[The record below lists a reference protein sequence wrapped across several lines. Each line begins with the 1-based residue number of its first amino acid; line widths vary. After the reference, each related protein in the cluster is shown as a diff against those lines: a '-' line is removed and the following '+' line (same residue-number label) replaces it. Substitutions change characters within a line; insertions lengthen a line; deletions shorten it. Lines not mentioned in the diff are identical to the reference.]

1 MPTSM
6 LDGLPSLPSPPSQ
19 VIPGRVHAVNR
30 IVFLTG
36 DALTEPPRTITP
48 TRLTPEPLDQLRKA
62 DKIVNDILAK
72 HNLLRSLA
80 QVPVTL
86 FPVGFG
92 QEGARSVGVRAF
104 ITRDFMTGTPALPGK
119 DVPLE
124 AIDEIVSG
132 VCGIEGIARVAFD
145 ISPKPPATTEWE

>member
-1 MPTSM
+1 MHAPHRLALS
-6 LDGLPSLPSPPSQ
+6 LDPS
-19 VIPGRVHAVNR
+19 
-30 IVFLTG
+30 
-36 DALTEPPRTITP
+36 
-48 TRLTPEPLDQLRKA
+48 
-62 DKIVNDILAK
+62 
-72 HNLLRSLA
+72 

-92 QEGARSVGVRAF
+92 IDGGRSVGVRAF

-119 DVPLE
+119 DVPLA

-132 VCGIEGIARVAFD
+132 VTAIDGIGRVAFD